1 LGRKS
6 DRVASKALQIAFQKP
21 HREGTLSKFPNSD
34 LADPRA
40 PRYGV
45 GDAEVKLLQVIFV
58 GADAGTRALPEELKS
73 SSPVRSGKSDRVASK
88 ALQIASLAKNYKVRV
103 G

>member
-1 LGRKS
+1 M
-6 DRVASKALQIAFQKP
+6 
-21 HREGTLSKFPNSD
+21 
-34 LADPRA
+34 
-40 PRYGV
+40 
-45 GDAEVKLLQVIFV
+45 

-88 ALQIASLAKNYKVRV
+88 ALQIASLAKNYKVLV